1 MHPLSDQENP
11 QPQQGHH
18 VSYLNLFWTFFRIGL
33 LTLGGGLAM
42 ATVMRHELVLQRQW
56 LDDDDFMAEMS
67 LATLVPGAIA
77 VNVAYLQGRR
87 LRGKVGAAT
96 AVFGTVLPAFG
107 LILLVAWVALPY
119 FSHPQVAASLRG
131 CAIAVGGQLAFA
143 GFIFGRR
150 HLRNW
155 QNAVVCAV
163 GLVIVAGL
171 RWHPVAAVLATGG
184 LGYLLCKPGRSSDP
198 LQESD

>member
-1 MHPLSDQENP
+1 
-11 QPQQGHH
+11 
-18 VSYLNLFWTFFRIGL
+18 
-33 LTLGGGLAM
+33 M

-119 FSHPQVAASLRG
+119 FSHPQVAAFLRG
-131 CAIAVGGQLAFA
+131 LCDRCGWATGLCGLYFWPPPPAQLAECRGLCRGA
-143 GFIFGRR
+143 GDCRR
-150 HLRNW
+150 VAVASGGSGCWLRGIGLSAV
-155 QNAVVCAV
+155 QNRA
-163 GLVIVAGL
+163 
-171 RWHPVAAVLATGG
+171 
-184 LGYLLCKPGRSSDP
+184 DP
-198 LQESD
+198 LTRCKSLTNFSSFRSPRLSL